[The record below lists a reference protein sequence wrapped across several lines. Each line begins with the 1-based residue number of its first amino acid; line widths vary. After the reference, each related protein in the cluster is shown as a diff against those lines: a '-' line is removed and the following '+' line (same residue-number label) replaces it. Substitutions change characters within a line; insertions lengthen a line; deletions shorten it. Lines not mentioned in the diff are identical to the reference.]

1 MSRRLSES
9 ERRHKYSYYAT
20 HSPLKTL
27 KVTLPT
33 SIKEL
38 NQEAMKKR
46 ISQYEEM
53 KKER

>member
-20 HSPLKTL
+20 HSPLKTN
-27 KVTLPT
+27 KISLPA

-38 NQEAMKKR
+38 NNEAMKKR
-46 ISQYEEM
+46 ITKYQEM